1 MIFIESKLFEKLR
14 ESYFEDESY
23 KKNKKRCQVIMITLS
38 FQREFNFEIDELK
51 SKTLTSFN
59 LIGIS
64 HDIILSIQQ

>member
-1 MIFIESKLFEKLR
+1 
-14 ESYFEDESY
+14 
-23 KKNKKRCQVIMITLS
+23 MITLS
-38 FQREFNFEIDELK
+38 FQREFKFEIDELK